1 VYEAD
6 QRGSE
11 GPGRCFDRP
20 GNALLFIRALAGPG
34 AQPTSIGAALSL
46 PRAAFF
52 AALLGVLAPATA
64 SAVEFRLDGFY
75 RFRGEVYDT
84 LSLDREAANSEGVRD
99 FMSHR
104 LRVIPHLRLNNNVHV
119 YVDLDLMDVLK
130 FGSNPEVLSAAGQTQ
145 ATGELF
151 DEPVALSQSSLPGS
165 DYKES
170 LVLRRAWAELY
181 TPYVDFKVGRMGNHW
196 GMGLLANDGNCSM
209 TCDYGDTVDRLMI
222 STSALDP
229 VRISFAFDTR
239 AEGFINRDDD
249 AHSFLLTGGYM
260 GEVHQVGAWLRW
272 TRQPIHGLNLVH
284 GDLYGRTKLGPLAME
299 LEALILWGQAS
310 TTDIGVEELNILSG
324 GGAFDAELAISPWAV
339 GLQVGVATGDATP
352 DDNTWNTFTMDR
364 DHDIGLLMFEQPMPV
379 FQFGD
384 AATVENGNID
394 TSQALTAEGVS
405 NAVYIQPRFKLDVRE
420 NLEVGVLAVVAF
432 PMMPEAFGLTD
443 PSVYGAEIDLHAT
456 WTLFGNFEIGGR
468 AGFFIPGPVFEPYTD
483 FAFGGEMRALV
494 HF

>member
-1 VYEAD
+1 MSIPRAV
-6 QRGSE
+6 
-11 GPGRCFDRP
+11 
-20 GNALLFIRALAGPG
+20 LLVALASVFL
-34 AQPTSIGAALSL
+34 PTAA
-46 PRAAFF
+46 AA
-52 AALLGVLAPATA
+52 A
-64 SAVEFRLDGFY
+64 EFRLDGFY

-84 LSLDREAANSEGVRD
+84 LSLDREDSDSEGVRD

-104 LRVIPHLRLNNNVHV
+104 LRVIPHIRLNSNVHV

-130 FGSNPEVLSAAGQTQ
+130 FASNPEVLAATGQTR
-145 ATGELF
+145 ATGETF

-165 DYKES
+165 DYRES

-196 GMGLLANDGNCSM
+196 GMGLLANDGNCAM
-209 TCDYGDTVDRLMI
+209 TCDNGDTVDRLMV
-222 STSALDP
+222 STSLLDP

-260 GEVHQVGAWLRW
+260 GEVHTVGGWVRW
-272 TRQPIHGLNLVH
+272 TRQPMNGLNLVH
-284 GDLYGRTKLGPLAME
+284 GDLYGRTKLGPLSME
-299 LEALILWGQAS
+299 LEALIQWGQAT
-310 TTDIGVEELNILSG
+310 TTDIGVEDLNILAG
-324 GGAFDAELAISPWAV
+324 GGAFDAELAIAPWSV

-352 DDNTWNTFTMDR
+352 EDNTWNTLTLDR

-384 AATVENGNID
+384 AATEENQNID
-394 TSQALTAEGVS
+394 GSRVIMGEGVS
-405 NAVYIQPRFKLDVRE
+405 NAVYLMPRFHIDALQNLD
-420 NLEVGVLAVVAF
+420 LGVSATLAF
-432 PMMPEAFGLTD
+432 PLVPEAFGLTD
-443 PSVYGAEIDLHAT
+443 PTIYGAEIDLMAT

-494 HF
+494 RF